1 MPCVSASAVDAER
14 KPYHFHLVGDD
25 ALPDV
30 ANGIKNVLKTK
41 LKLNSPLS
49 ESDRRG
55 SQLQFC
61 WTHICHDSLRAGARA
76 GRKAGRWA
84 PHAPRG
90 VGGHTT
96 KLPAAPPRSVSP
108 LMGIEA
114 IPCETIA

>member
-1 MPCVSASAVDAER
+1 MDAER

-30 ANGIKNVLKTK
+30 ANSIKNVFKTK
-41 LKLNSPLS
+41 LKLDSPLS

-61 WTHICHDSLRAGARA
+61 WTHICHYSVRAGGSARARA
-76 GRKAGRWA
+76 GVRGQKGEGG
-84 PHAPRG
+84 HAPWG

-96 KLPAAPPRSVSP
+96 KLLAAPPRSVSP
-108 LMGIEA
+108 VICIDW
-114 IPCETIA
+114 IPRETIV

>member
-1 MPCVSASAVDAER
+1 MDAER

-30 ANGIKNVLKTK
+30 ANSIKNVFKTK
-41 LKLNSPLS
+41 LKLDSPLS

-61 WTHICHDSLRAGARA
+61 WTHICHYSVRAGGSARARA
-76 GRKAGRWA
+76 GVRGQKGRG
-84 PHAPRG
+84 PHAPWG

-96 KLPAAPPRSVSP
+96 KLLAAPPRSVSP
-108 LMGIEA
+108 LICIDW
-114 IPCETIA
+114 IPRETIV